1 MEHVQHDKTSRVM
14 EAWPLAWVPVGGW
27 RCFLGRATAF
37 FKGVGPPFPRDTHP
51 APMSPLTSMAHLMNM
66 SLTGVAG
73 CHCQLLDTQP
83 QSPSGLGGL
92 TQGLVVWNAAL
103 GKFSCSSTALL
114 GPWGHTRAA
123 LPRHLEPFLAPWL
136 WCPKSCCI
144 FQEDA
149 GVPLS
154 RLFSELFQMCTWW
167 LESLGVDG
175 CMSGKFTW
183 SAYSVSV
190 PMLGS
195 EGKEE
200 L

>member
-1 MEHVQHDKTSRVM
+1 M
-14 EAWPLAWVPVGGW
+14 
-27 RCFLGRATAF
+27 
-37 FKGVGPPFPRDTHP
+37 
-51 APMSPLTSMAHLMNM
+51 
-66 SLTGVAG
+66 
-73 CHCQLLDTQP
+73 
-83 QSPSGLGGL
+83 
-92 TQGLVVWNAAL
+92 VWNAAL

-114 GPWGHTRAA
+114 GHWGHTRAA

-154 RLFSELFQMCTWW
+154 RLFSELFQIVTWW

-183 SAYSVSV
+183 STYSVSV

-200 L
+200 LQ